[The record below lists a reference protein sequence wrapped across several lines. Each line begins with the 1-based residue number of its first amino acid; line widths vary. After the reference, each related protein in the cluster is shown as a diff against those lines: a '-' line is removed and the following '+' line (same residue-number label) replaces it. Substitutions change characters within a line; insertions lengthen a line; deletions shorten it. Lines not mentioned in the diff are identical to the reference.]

1 MEMTMEDNN
10 SKEYG
15 QYDATHEE
23 IAKEMGKSRAYVS
36 LIEKEAL
43 EKLRKKLLW
52 KHNVASVD
60 DLLWFTGIKNYLN
73 LLDNPRVKAV
83 VDLTAQLW
91 QLTPISLEMEKV
103 EVSKPMTIELQRSVI
118 PAIWTS
124 IRESP

>member
-1 MEMTMEDNN
+1 MEDN
-10 SKEYG
+10 SKEYS

-91 QLTPISLEMEKV
+91 QLTPTSLEMERV
-103 EVSKPMTIELQRSVI
+103 EVSKPMTIELQRSAI